1 MAGSMSNE
9 ALRPETIAAHAL
21 RAVDE
26 ATGAVVPPIYLSSTY
41 ARDEDYKPLLKE
53 NYVRNGN
60 PTLWQ
65 TEEAIAALEG
75 GTSALLFASGMA
87 AITTLRDPRRGRACR
102 GARRASR
109 AANGRPGRARAS
121 AGSPRFPRVQA
132 RRRTILLA

>member
-1 MAGSMSNE
+1 MSNE

-41 ARDEDYKPLLKE
+41 ARDEDYKPKLKE

-65 TEEAIAALEG
+65 TEEAIAHAKAAGAKLI
-75 GTSALLFASGMA
+75 FAINKIG
-87 AITTLRDPRRGRACR
+87 IYIYFL
-102 GARRASR
+102 
-109 AANGRPGRARAS
+109 N
-121 AGSPRFPRVQA
+121 
-132 RRRTILLA
+132 